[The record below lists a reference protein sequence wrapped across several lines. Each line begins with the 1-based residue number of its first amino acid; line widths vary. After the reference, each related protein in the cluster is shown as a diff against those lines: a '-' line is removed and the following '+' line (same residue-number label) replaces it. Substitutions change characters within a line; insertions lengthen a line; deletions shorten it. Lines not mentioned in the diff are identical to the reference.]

1 MNNAIKRTNILKNQK
16 TRILIDPKLLTD
28 LYIQEEKKLLKQR
41 TVFLK
46 FHQYFYALTDEEID
60 ILLLAFKQFTTD
72 ARKALGSLAFNDYLI
87 IHATIFF
94 HHCLRSKEGLHHE
107 CCDQFATDYL
117 FERNSAEDFPEVTSK
132 HLIKLTED
140 IIKNF
145 TGEKKY
151 EFI

>member
-1 MNNAIKRTNILKNQK
+1 MNKAIERTNILKNHK
-16 TRILIDPKLLTD
+16 ARVLIDPKLLTD
-28 LYIQEEKKLLKQR
+28 LHELEEEKLLGQR

-46 FHQYFYALTDEEID
+46 FHQYIYALTDEEIER
-60 ILLLAFKQFTTD
+60 LFLAFKQFTTD
-72 ARKALGSLAFNDYLI
+72 ARKASGSLAFNDYLI

-107 CCDQFATDYL
+107 CCDQFAADYI
-117 FERNSAEDFPEVTSK
+117 FEKNSAECFPEVTSK
-132 HLIKLTED
+132 HLIRLTED

-145 TGEKKY
+145 TGEKKF